1 MYVAPDAAAVAVVA
15 PATAKPALTN
25 KETRQMRAA
34 INERIGEKCEQLFD
48 NLETAAKAKLRGRAD
63 ELFVFLA
70 RSRTLFPTE
79 RVADGMVVDTM
90 KAEALNEP
98 TRYAREYADERLRP
112 EVVQALIRTGQR
124 ALNLLVV
131 HEFARTRGQRAQAQ
145 VADGVTTQE
154 FLEKVLHHS
163 RRDLWTIQAVEFA
176 EGQVDGVLAK
186 IEEELKS
193 FLAL

>member
-1 MYVAPDAAAVAVVA
+1 MAPDAAAAAVVA

-25 KETRQMRAA
+25 KETGQMRAA
-34 INERIGEKCEQLFD
+34 INERIGERCEKLFD
-48 NLETAAKAKLRGRAD
+48 DLETAAKAKLRGRAD

-70 RSRTLFPTE
+70 QSRTLFPIE
-79 RVADGMVVDTM
+79 RVADGAVVDTM
-90 KAEALNEP
+90 KALNEP

>member
-1 MYVAPDAAAVAVVA
+1 
-15 PATAKPALTN
+15 
-25 KETRQMRAA
+25 MRAA
-34 INERIGEKCEQLFD
+34 LKS
-48 NLETAAKAKLRGRAD
+48 TVKAKLRGRAD
-63 ELFVFLA
+63 ELFQHLA
-70 RSRTLFPTE
+70 RSRALFPRE
-79 RVADGMVVDTM
+79 RVADGTVDTM
-90 KAEALNEP
+90 KHEALNQP
-98 TRYAREYADERLRP
+98 ARYPREFADERLRP